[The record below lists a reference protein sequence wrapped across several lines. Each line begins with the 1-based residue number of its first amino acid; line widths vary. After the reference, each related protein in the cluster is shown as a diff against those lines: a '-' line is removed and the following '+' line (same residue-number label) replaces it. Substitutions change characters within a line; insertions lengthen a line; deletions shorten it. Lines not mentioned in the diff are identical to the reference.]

1 MTAPPP
7 EPRERLVTG
16 RFVLVVAAG
25 LAYFLALGTV
35 LPVVPQYV
43 DKELGGGSLE
53 IGIAVGALFVGAV
66 LLRPYVGRLG
76 DRIGRKRLIVFG
88 AAVVAVS
95 VLLYGAMESLGFLVA
110 ARVLTGVGE
119 AAFFVGAATMVTDL
133 APESRRGEAISY
145 WSVAVYGGLAFGPVI
160 GEAALDESYT
170 AVWVTAFVLGALA
183 TVLSLFTREVER
195 PPVAQDVERKEAWG
209 SAARRR
215 RRPKLARSPERAE
228 PLINRA
234 AVGPGAVLFS
244 GLIALAAFTAFV
256 PLYVDDVGLDSPDIV
271 FLLYGCFVLVVR
283 IFGARIPDQ
292 LGGRVAGAG
301 ALACTS
307 VGMVIM
313 ATWEST
319 AGLLVGTVFFAAG
332 ASLLYPALL
341 LLALGSAPE
350 SERASVVGT
359 FSSFFDLS
367 QGLGSLIVGGVAAL
381 TSYQGAFGAGAL
393 FAVVGFLGL
402 WLHSTRARRSAHVDE
417 AGALATEHPGP

>member
-1 MTAPPP
+1 MNGARS
-7 EPRERLVTG
+7 EQERLVTG

-25 LAYFLALGTV
+25 LAYFLALGAV

-43 DKELGGGSLE
+43 DRELGGGSLE
-53 IGIAVGALFVGAV
+53 IGVAVGALFVGAV

-76 DRIGRKRLIVFG
+76 DRIGRRSLIVFG
-88 AAVVAVS
+88 AAIVAVS
-95 VLLYGAMESLGFLVA
+95 VLLYGAVESLGFLVG
-110 ARVLTGVGE
+110 ARVLTGLGE

-133 APESRRGEAISY
+133 APVSRRGEAISY

-160 GEAALDESYT
+160 GEAALDESYS
-170 AVWVTAFVLGALA
+170 AVWLTAFALAAVA

-195 PPVAQDVERKEAWG
+195 PQRQEEMK
-209 SAARRR
+209 
-215 RRPKLARSPERAE
+215 E

-256 PLYVDDVGLDSPDIV
+256 PLYVDDVGLDSPDVV

-283 IFGARIPDQ
+283 IFGARIPDR
-292 LGGRVAGAG
+292 LGGRVAGAS
-301 ALACTS
+301 ALVCTAT
-307 VGMVIM
+307 GMGIM
-313 ATWEST
+313 AAWGST
-319 AGLLVGTVFFAAG
+319 VGLLLGTVFLAAG

-341 LLALGSAPE
+341 LLALGGAPE
-350 SERASVVGT
+350 TERASVVGT

-367 QGLGSLIVGGVAAL
+367 QGLGSLIVGGVAAV

-393 FAVVGFLGL
+393 FAVVGFLAL
-402 WLHSTRARRSAHVDE
+402 WLHSSRLRRRANVEE

>member
-1 MTAPPP
+1 MTALQP

-16 RFVLVVAAG
+16 RFLLVVAAG
-25 LAYFLALGTV
+25 LAYFLALGAV

-95 VLLYGAMESLGFLVA
+95 VLLYGAMESLGFLVG

-160 GEAALDESYT
+160 GEAALDESYG
-170 AVWVTAFVLGALA
+170 AVWVTAFALGALA
-183 TVLSLFTREVER
+183 TVLSLFTQEVER
-195 PPVAQDVERKEAWG
+195 PKSGNESKELGG

-215 RRPKLARSPERAE
+215 WRPKLARSPEEQE

-301 ALACTS
+301 ALACTT

-313 ATWEST
+313 AAWESA
-319 AGLLVGTVFFAAG
+319 AGLLLGTVFFAAG

-341 LLALGSAPE
+341 LLALGAAPE
-350 SERASVVGT
+350 TERASVVGT

-367 QGLGSLIVGGVAAL
+367 QGLGSLIVGGIAAL

-402 WLHSTRARRSAHVDE
+402 WLHATRARRSAHVDE

>member
-1 MTAPPP
+1 MSATPAIG
-7 EPRERLVTG
+7 ERLVTR
-16 RFVLVVAAG
+16 RFALVVAAG

-43 DKELGGGSLE
+43 DKRLGGGSLE

-88 AAVVAVS
+88 AAIVAVS
-95 VLLYGAMESLGFLVA
+95 VLLYGAVESLGFLVG
-110 ARVLTGVGE
+110 ARVLTGLGE

-160 GEAALDESYT
+160 GEIALEESYT
-170 AVWVTAFVLGALA
+170 AVWITAFALGALA

-195 PPVAQDVERKEAWG
+195 PTTDDEDLEK
-209 SAARRR
+209 
-215 RRPKLARSPERAE
+215 E

-234 AVGPGAVLFS
+234 AIGPGTVLFS
-244 GLIALAAFTAFV
+244 GLIALAAFTAFI
-256 PLYVDDVGLDSPDIV
+256 PLYVDDIGLDSPDVV

-283 IFGARIPDQ
+283 IFGARIPDR
-292 LGGRVAGAG
+292 LGGRVAGAS
-301 ALACTS
+301 ALACTTT
-307 VGMVIM
+307 GMVIM
-313 ATWEST
+313 ALWGSI
-319 AGLLVGTVFFAAG
+319 AGLLVGTVFLAAG

-341 LLALGSAPE
+341 LLALGGAPE
-350 SERASVVGT
+350 TERASVVGT

-367 QGLGSLIVGGVAAL
+367 QGLGSLIVGGVAAV
-381 TSYQGAFGAGAL
+381 TSYQGAFGAGAV
-393 FAVVGFLGL
+393 FAAFGFFGL
-402 WLHSTRARRSAHVDE
+402 WLHATQSRRGAQVEE